1 MFVHGRVSLV
11 VPNKT
16 RNDFVVLSG
25 PCTAS
30 GGCTQSPNY
39 PAEYGNSESCEIVAP
54 AKPLYFT
61 DFATEG
67 GYDLLKINGEVYSGS
82 SHPPQ
87 RVITSDIVQ
96 WMSDGIVSSNGW
108 QICIVSGLKLGCIM
122 TEIRWLLVSH

>member
-87 RVITSDIVQ
+87 GVITSDIVQ

>member
-1 MFVHGRVSLV
+1 M
-11 VPNKT
+11 
-16 RNDFVVLSG
+16 
-25 PCTAS
+25 
-30 GGCTQSPNY
+30 
-39 PAEYGNSESCEIVAP
+39 AP

-87 RVITSDIVQ
+87 GVITSDIVQ

-108 QICIVSGLKLGCIM
+108 QICIVSGLKLARCCLCQLQGWYVKVI
-122 TEIRWLLVSH
+122 L